1 MLMSNRY
8 VVLGTFIDLDDD
20 VVLGY
25 FDRLEYARQFRDNLL
40 NKKCV
45 NTDYEAL
52 EYVHIYKLKG
62 VE

>member
-1 MLMSNRY
+1 MFMSNGY
-8 VVLGTFIDLDDD
+8 VVLGTFINLDDD

-25 FDRLEYARQFRDNLL
+25 FDRLKYARQFRDNLL